1 MSDAHDPENLW
12 SAPGGSSNE
21 DAAGNSPSNN
31 RNDENYSSPA
41 GSWGQNSQER
51 SSHNQY
57 EQPGYQQGGQAGN
70 QQYGQNQSSQYGAQ
84 YGQYGYGAQP
94 GNQQYGQSGY
104 QQYGQQGDQSGY
116 GQYGQQ
122 DGQSGYGQGPV
133 QPYGQNQVD
142 QYGQSG
148 YGQDL
153 NHQYGYQQGGYQQYD
168 QQYGQQ
174 GGYQQYGQQYGSQQ
188 YGQQGG
194 YQQYGQ
200 SGYQQGGYQQ
210 PMGGYQQPMT
220 YGQVKPG
227 IVPIRPLGV
236 GDIIGGAF
244 SLIRFNPQAT
254 VGFTLIVALVAG
266 LLSFGVGALLDLFSP
281 TGVIGAL
288 GITSVSLLTGV
299 ISSFLVGLLMG
310 PLTIVTVEAVKGNK
324 ISPQGA
330 WQIFHPN
337 VWKYALY
344 YLLVFVAGVVASV
357 LVILFGTALLSASD
371 SGWTVAIFLL
381 MILAF
386 ILGMVYVYIKLI
398 VAMPIVANEGVGP
411 IGAITRSWK
420 LTNGFFWRIFGT
432 FLLTTIIIQF
442 LAAVVTV
449 PIGLITGVGG
459 LITGT
464 RAGVSGAM
472 MVGDLIVQIISLLIS
487 APLSAALVA
496 LIYVNQRIRKE
507 GFDIEIL
514 GNLNR

>member
-41 GSWGQNSQER
+41 GSWGQDSQER
-51 SSHNQY
+51 SSYNQY

-70 QQYGQNQSSQYGAQ
+70 LQYGQNQNSQYGAQ

-122 DGQSGYGQGPV
+122 DGQ
-133 QPYGQNQVD
+133 
-142 QYGQSG
+142 
-148 YGQDL
+148 
-153 NHQYGYQQGGYQQYD
+153 
-168 QQYGQQ
+168 Q

-188 YGQQGG
+188 YGQQYGQSG
-194 YQQYGQ
+194 YQLYGQ

-330 WQIFHPN
+330 WQIFRPN
-337 VWKYALY
+337 VWKYVLY

-464 RAGVSGAM
+464 SAGVSGAM

>member
-174 GGYQQYGQQYGSQQ
+174 GGYQQ
-188 YGQQGG
+188 
-194 YQQYGQ
+194 
-200 SGYQQGGYQQ
+200 

-330 WQIFHPN
+330 WQIFRPN
-337 VWKYALY
+337 VWKYVLY

-398 VAMPIVANEGVGP
+398 VAMPVVANEGVGP

-464 RAGVSGAM
+464 SAGVSGAM

>member
-122 DGQSGYGQGPV
+122 DGQ
-133 QPYGQNQVD
+133 
-142 QYGQSG
+142 
-148 YGQDL
+148 
-153 NHQYGYQQGGYQQYD
+153 
-168 QQYGQQ
+168 Q

-188 YGQQGG
+188 YGQQYGQSG
-194 YQQYGQ
+194 YQLYGQ

-330 WQIFHPN
+330 WQIFRPN
-337 VWKYALY
+337 VWKYVLY

-464 RAGVSGAM
+464 SAGVSGAM

>member
-84 YGQYGYGAQP
+84 YGQSGYGAQP
-94 GNQQYGQSGY
+94 GNQQYGQTGY

-153 NHQYGYQQGGYQQYD
+153 NHQYGYQQYD

-330 WQIFHPN
+330 WQIFRPN
-337 VWKYALY
+337 VWKYVLY

-464 RAGVSGAM
+464 SAGVSGAM

>member
-174 GGYQQYGQQYGSQQ
+174 GGYQQ
-188 YGQQGG
+188 
-194 YQQYGQ
+194 
-200 SGYQQGGYQQ
+200 

-330 WQIFHPN
+330 WQIFRPN
-337 VWKYALY
+337 VWKYVLY

-464 RAGVSGAM
+464 SAGVSGAM